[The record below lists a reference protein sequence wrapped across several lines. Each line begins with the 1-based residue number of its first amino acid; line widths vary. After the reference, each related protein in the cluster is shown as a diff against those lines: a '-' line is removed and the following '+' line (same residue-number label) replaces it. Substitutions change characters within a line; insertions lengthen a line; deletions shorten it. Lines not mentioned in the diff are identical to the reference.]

1 MPPKRS
7 LAGLAVA
14 AVLAIVLAACYPAP
28 PEDVAAR
35 VNGTV
40 IPAAELDLTLQ
51 RLGVAQHD
59 HEVRRRQLE
68 KLVIEELLAQQFL
81 RSTPGSARV
90 DEFAVSAARREI
102 LARRYITDLV
112 NRIPPPQDAEIEAF
126 YRANPAMF
134 GQRRIFALR
143 EFEISAPSSRETEL
157 RQHLRAAHSLE
168 EFADW
173 LHREELPFVITEAE
187 RGAEELPPEVAAQLA
202 TLKEGE
208 VALLSAPTGLRVI
221 EIVRASASALDEN
234 AARPLIEHRL
244 WTEKRVAAVDA
255 EVRRLSRMAAI
266 SILDGTGRKD
276 AGGIPG
282 LSPGTAAVL
291 APALSFP

>member
-1 MPPKRS
+1 M
-7 LAGLAVA
+7 AVA
-14 AVLAIVLAACYPAP
+14 AVLAIVLAACSPAP

-40 IPAAELDLTLQ
+40 ISAAELDLTLQ
-51 RLGVAQHD
+51 HLGVPQHD
-59 HEVRRRQLE
+59 NEVRRRQLE

-90 DEFAVSAARREI
+90 DESAVSAARREI
-102 LARRYITDLV
+102 LARRYIMDLV
-112 NRIPPPQDAEIEAF
+112 NGIPPPQDGEIEAF
-126 YRANPAMF
+126 YQANPAMF
-134 GQRRIFALR
+134 AQRRIFALR
-143 EFEISAPSSRETEL
+143 EFEISAPASRETEL
-157 RQHLRAAHSLE
+157 RQHLRAAHSLA

-173 LHREELPFVITEAE
+173 LRREELPFVITEAE

-208 VALLSAPTGLRVI
+208 VALLPAPTGLRVI

-234 AARPLIEHRL
+234 AARPLIERRL

-282 LSPGTAAVL
+282 LSPGAAAVL
-291 APALSFP
+291 APALSLP